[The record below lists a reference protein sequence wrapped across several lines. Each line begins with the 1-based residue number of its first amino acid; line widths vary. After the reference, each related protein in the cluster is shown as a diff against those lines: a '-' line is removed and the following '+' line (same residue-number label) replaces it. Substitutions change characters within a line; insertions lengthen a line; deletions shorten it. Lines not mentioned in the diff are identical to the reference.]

1 MPKIS
6 DARWRLRTPEE
17 RKAYEAAQR
26 MREAIGQYNEAFEE
40 YKNQEED

>member
-1 MPKIS
+1 MAEMN

-26 MREAIGQYNEAFEE
+26 KREAFEE
-40 YKNQEED
+40 YKNHKEG